1 MVPSRHGVR
10 VLRSAA
16 PLMLAVVLG
25 CSQGSGSADTATTV
39 GAPTTIAPATAAPAT
54 TAAPTTTSTTLPPDE
69 DLVPCPETQFREQ
82 FKTKVRM
89 LRCTQTWALGLFDRD
104 TWNCDSD
111 GCDDTR
117 VFKLENGSWVKKA
130 TCYLDAPLT
139 PDRRR
144 CYIPDVGVATD
155 ADLPPANIAC
165 KIWPENS
172 ALRWIDETGCPL
184 DESVIEAAIN
194 TKCESWTPNEQ
205 LPLEPCDSGPMV
217 KKMQRALRAKG
228 YSVDIDGFNGPGTV
242 KALARFQSDAG
253 LQRSGIVDKDTWAA
267 LTKGP

>member
-1 MVPSRHGVR
+1 MRLSSVGTSTT
-10 VLRSAA
+10 
-16 PLMLAVVLG
+16 MLALLILVG
-25 CSQGSGSADTATTV
+25 CSQGAASEATTTTATPATTA
-39 GAPTTIAPATAAPAT
+39 APAPTTTIAPATT
-54 TAAPTTTSTTLPPDE
+54 TTLPPDE
-69 DLVPCPETQFREQ
+69 NLVDCPVAQFREQ
-82 FKTKVRM
+82 FKTKVKM
-89 LRCTQTWALGLFDRD
+89 LRCTETWALGLFDRD

-117 VFKLENGSWVKKA
+117 VFHLENGAWVKKA

-139 PDRRR
+139 PARRR

-172 ALRWIDETGCPL
+172 ALKWIDETGCPL
-184 DESVIEAAIN
+184 DEQVIEQTIA
-194 TKCESWTPNEQ
+194 TKCETWTPNEQ

-217 KKMQRALRAKG
+217 KKLQRALRAKG

-242 KALARFQSDAG
+242 KSLAKFQSDSG
-253 LQRSGIVDKDTWAA
+253 LKRTGIGDEATWQA
-267 LTKGP
+267 LTGAA

>member
-1 MVPSRHGVR
+1 MVTSGVNIR
-10 VLRSAA
+10 VRRSAV
-16 PLMLAVVLG
+16 PLMLAVLLG
-25 CSQGSGSADTATTV
+25 CSQGGGADTATTV
-39 GAPTTIAPATAAPAT
+39 GAPTATEPTAAAPVT
-54 TAAPTTTSTTLPPDE
+54 TVAPTTTSTTLPPDE
-69 DLVPCPETQFREQ
+69 NLVPCPETQFREQ
-82 FKTKVRM
+82 FKTKVKM

-144 CYIPDVGVATD
+144 CYIPDVGIATD

-184 DESVIEAAIN
+184 DESAIQAAIN
-194 TKCESWTPNEQ
+194 TECESWTPSEQ
-205 LPLEPCDSGPMV
+205 LPLEPCDSGALV

-228 YSVDIDGFNGPGTV
+228 YSVDIDGFNGPRTV
-242 KALARFQSDAG
+242 KALARFQSDTG
-253 LQRSGIVDKDTWAA
+253 LRRSGIVDKDTWAA
-267 LTKGP
+267 LTKGA